1 MDTEQAQRK
10 VVVTKKRLSAETCK
24 KAQDDSTITLTFGDQ
39 AENHRGM
46 QKLGN
51 LADEGFTIMELEE
64 AKKKFEAKNCT
75 CELIDLNAALSNTK
89 IEGEEAKVL
98 IVRKGV
104 DFLDQ
109 ENLNGDKLFQ
119 EQMSLEW
126 DTKAFMYG
134 QVRNKHARSNLCYG
148 EENQEPDYVAKK
160 GRIVAFRE
168 IPQTSMVRDHLGEY
182 FGEKGKDLVC
192 EGNYYFDAS
201 KCGIGFHGD
210 AERKKVIAVR
220 LGASLPLHY
229 QWFLNSE
236 PVGKRVN
243 LTLKH
248 GDIYVMSEKAS
259 GHDWK
264 TKKKATLRHAA
275 GAKKFLTIKEKK
287 PKSKKSKK
295 EDEDDDDDSE
305 DSSKPLRI
313 SKASKKIEKL

>member
-1 MDTEQAQRK
+1 METEQAQRK
-10 VVVTKKRLSAETCK
+10 IVVTKKQLSAETCK
-24 KAQDDSTITLTFGDQ
+24 RAQANSTITLTFGDQ

-51 LADEGFTIMELEE
+51 LADEGFTIKDLEE
-64 AKKKFEAKNCT
+64 TKKKFEAKNCT
-75 CELIDLNAALSNTK
+75 CELIDLNAALSGTK
-89 IEGEEAKVL
+89 IESEEAKIL

-104 DFLDQ
+104 DFLDP
-109 ENLNGDKLFQ
+109 EKLNADQLFQ
-119 EQMSLEW
+119 EQMCLEW

-148 EENQEPDYVAKK
+148 EENQEPDYMSKK
-160 GRIVAFRE
+160 GRIVAFKE
-168 IPQTSMVRDHLGEY
+168 IPATNLVRNHLGDY
-182 FGEKGKDLVC
+182 FGDKGKDLVG

-201 KCGIGFHGD
+201 TCGIGFHGD

-248 GDIYVMSEKAS
+248 GDIYAMSEKAS
-259 GHDWK
+259 GFDWK

-275 GAKKFLTIKEKK
+275 GAKKFLTIKERK
-287 PKSKKSKK
+287 PKSKKLR
-295 EDEDDDDDSE
+295 EEDDDDSE
-305 DSSKPLRI
+305 DSSKALRI
-313 SKASKKIEKL
+313 SKGSKKIEKL